1 MCLGKILDVNQ
12 RLCDQNVTQGSKIV
26 MMAKKMQE
34 TKIESIF
41 DGLNKVSVHT
51 LQTLGISDE
60 RIVKSLNYV
69 MSSK

>member
-1 MCLGKILDVNQ
+1 
-12 RLCDQNVTQGSKIV
+12 